1 MSSSNRARL
10 AFIAESTY
18 GVTPVA
24 GNFKTSR
31 FIAETL
37 SASPNTVESAQIR
50 TDRLS
55 SGQVVVGL
63 DVGGDINFELA
74 KESALEEFMLSAMHQ
89 SAWSTLAPVSVDMT
103 FNLAA
108 RTLTRGSGSFITDG
122 LVKGDF
128 ITLAGFS
135 NSANNV
141 PVMITAITALVLTC
155 ALPDGMANETGS
167 GTSYTRAD
175 KISIGTTKKSFSIE
189 KAFLDLTTK
198 AINYKGMIC
207 SDMSLNF
214 TYGELA
220 TGSFSFSGNYQSFA
234 DAANEF
240 ITDGRTI
247 DAAATTQTFNGSIDM
262 PFLASDAI
270 GTFGASEFALRS
282 VSLNMGNNLN
292 PQTVIGNS
300 APTDYSSGTARIEVS
315 LSAYLNDDAWA
326 VLPKKLTQE
335 SFALGFMVKNTGG
348 WYGFYLPAVQVSFDD
363 PASPGQDQDILLEM
377 SGQAKVGASG
387 ESSMT
392 IYRST

>member
-1 MSSSNRARL
+1 MSSSNRVRL

-18 GVTPVA
+18 GVTPGA
-24 GNFKTSR
+24 GNFKTAR
-31 FIAETL
+31 FTSEAL

-63 DVGGDINFELA
+63 EVGGEMNFELA

-89 SAWSTLAPVSVDMT
+89 SAWSTLATVSIDMT
-103 FNLAA
+103 LAVSA
-108 RTLTRGSGSFITDG
+108 RTLTRASGSFITDG

-135 NSANNV
+135 NSTNNV

-155 ALPDGMANETGS
+155 AIPDGMVNETGS

-175 KISIGTTKKSFSIE
+175 KISVGTTKKSFSIE

-207 SDMSLNF
+207 SEMSLTF
-214 TYGELA
+214 SYGELA
-220 TGSFSFSGNYQSFA
+220 TGSFSFSGNYQAFA

-240 ITDGRTI
+240 LTDGRTI
-247 DAAATTQTFNGSIDM
+247 DASATTQTFNGSIDM

-270 GTFGASEFALRS
+270 GTFGASEFALQS
-282 VSLNMGNNLN
+282 VGISLNNNLTS
-292 PQTVIGNS
+292 QTVIGNS
-300 APTDYSSGTARIEVS
+300 APIDYSSGTARIEVS

-326 VLPKKLTQE
+326 VLPKKLSQE

-377 SGQAKVGASG
+377 EGQAKVGSSG

-392 IYRST
+392 IYRSV